1 MSSTTFQSKFGSKW
15 WKIDFH
21 VHTPASGDYG
31 HGNQS
36 VRDSTTPIDILQAA
50 MSQQLD
56 AIVVTDHN
64 SNEWIDRLQQANKAL
79 RAQAVRPSWYRDLVI
94 FPGVEISVSGGQD
107 RIHVL
112 AVFDPSV
119 SGNTIAGLLGRCG
132 ILGNYGNERTTTTTT
147 SMSDTIRHIFDAGAI
162 PILAHVDNEKGYLHN
177 ISSLPDGGSV
187 FQEPHRVFAAEF
199 ADLCKFDAHPSPAVR
214 ETVKALAKVGGSDA
228 HLPEEIGRFSSWVK
242 MSSPSLA
249 AMRLALQSSDLS
261 VKNQPDDPNREP
273 NLFLQE
279 LTITDMKHCG
289 RIKGQPCKVFFNPH
303 QTSLI
308 GGRGSGKST
317 IVESLRIALARENI
331 PDASQSK
338 VQQRIDSFMG
348 QSSRQKKGVMLPS
361 TTIELALNR
370 NGNSFRIVWDA
381 ANLSHTILKL
391 QDSEWVED
399 QGSPSERFQVIV
411 LSQKQIEE
419 LADNPHGLLD
429 IIDRHIEKRDWDDR
443 WQQTRTEFLNLC
455 GRKRELQRK
464 LHEESALRAQL
475 TDVESDLAQFEQ
487 RGDGEVLKHYQR
499 RQLQWNALGE
509 DNVFDDLSADIR
521 NVAGKV
527 SLPDFPSHLFDVSDS
542 TLAEQ
547 KTLHDDI
554 SRSFDKL
561 RAQLEEIAAQVD
573 ALKLDWTR
581 RISESDWNRDVTSV
595 TAKYNELVEEYKRK
609 NSRLDMSVYNQ
620 WIVKRNSLISRLKQ
634 IESVKSELKSVHSQ
648 LSDTYGRFLEL
659 RRNLLVMRRGF
670 IEKAIGVNQYVKITV
685 VPFGDLGNLDA
696 TYRELLALE
705 PAKYKEAILSDD
717 KEGGI
722 LSELAKWNA
731 DASSSDD
738 LLKLIAS
745 LKMNT
750 MDIVRDKM
758 ETDAWLEKRLKAE
771 YEQRPQSFDNLFSW
785 FPEDSLRVQY
795 SRNDSSGKFTDLE
808 QGSAGQKAA
817 AILAFLL
824 SYGEEPIVI
833 DQPEDDLD
841 NALVYDL
848 VVKQLHES
856 KNRRQVIVATHNPNI
871 VVNADSELVHVFH
884 FERGQVKIAHSGGL
898 DSKDIREDI
907 CTIMEGGKEA
917 FERRYRRMEIDH
929 V

>member
-1 MSSTTFQSKFGSKW
+1 MSHATSQTQFGSKW

-36 VRDSTTPIDILQAA
+36 VCTSTTPDDILQAA
-50 MSQQLD
+50 MSKKLD

-64 SNEWIDRLQQANKAL
+64 SNDWIDRLQQANKTL
-79 RAQAVRPSWYRDLVI
+79 QAKADRPSWYRDLVI

-107 RIHVL
+107 RTHVL

-132 ILGNYGNERTTTTTT
+132 IVSNYGDEQTTTTLSSIAETV
-147 SMSDTIRHIFDAGAI
+147 RHVYDSNAI
-162 PILAHVDNEKGYLHN
+162 PILAHVDASKGYLQGA
-177 ISSLPDGGSV
+177 SCLPDNGSL
-187 FQEPHRVFAAEF
+187 FQDPYRVFAAEF
-199 ADLCKFDAHPSPAVR
+199 ADLHAFGDRQSDFKKIVDS
-214 ETVKALAKVGGSDA
+214 LAKVGGSDA
-228 HLPEEIGRFSSWVK
+228 HSPEEIGRFSSWIK
-242 MSSPSLA
+242 MSSPTIAS
-249 AMRLALQSSDLS
+249 MRLALQSPEWS
-261 VKNQPDDPNREP
+261 VKNQDDDPNQEP
-273 NLFLQE
+273 SLILQE

-289 RIKGQPCKVFFNPH
+289 RIKRQPCKVFFNPH

-317 IVESLRIALARENI
+317 IVESLRIALAQEKI
-331 PDASQSK
+331 PDALQSK
-338 VQQRIDSFMG
+338 VQQRIDSFME
-348 QSSRQKKGVMLPS
+348 QSAPKKKGVMLPS
-361 TTIELALNR
+361 TTIELTLNR
-370 NGNSFRIVWDA
+370 NGNSLKVVWDA
-381 ANLSHTILKL
+381 AKSSHTILKL
-391 QDSEWVED
+391 QGSEWVED
-399 QGSPSERFQVIV
+399 QGNPSERFPVIV

-443 WQQTRTEFLNLC
+443 WQQNRTDFLKLC
-455 GRKRELQRK
+455 GRERELQRR
-464 LHEESALRAQL
+464 LQEEPVLRAQL
-475 TDVESDLAQFEQ
+475 SDVESDLAQFEQ
-487 RGDGEVLKHYQR
+487 RGDGEILKRYQR

-509 DNVFDDLSADIR
+509 DNVFKALSTDIR
-521 NVAGKV
+521 SVAAKF
-527 SLPDFPSHLFDVSDS
+527 SLSDFPSHLFDETDP
-542 TLAEQ
+542 TLSEQ
-547 KTLHDDI
+547 RELHNVI
-554 SRSFDKL
+554 SSGFDKF
-561 RAQLEEIAAQVD
+561 RVQLESIAKQVD
-573 ALKLDWTR
+573 DMGADWTR
-581 RISESDWNRDVTSV
+581 RISASDWNRDFSSV
-595 TAKYNELVEEYKRK
+595 TGKYNELVAEYAKK

-620 WIVKRNSLISRLKQ
+620 WIAKRNSLLSRLKQ
-634 IESVKSELKSVHSQ
+634 IESVKSELKSVRSQ
-648 LSDTYGRFLEL
+648 LSDVYGRFLEL
-659 RRNLLVMRRGF
+659 RRDLLAMRRDF
-670 IEKAIGVNQYVKITV
+670 IEKAIGGSLYVKMTV
-685 VPFGDLGNLDA
+685 VPFGDLGDLDA
-696 TYRELLALE
+696 TYRGLLALE

-717 KEGGI
+717 KDGGI

-731 DASSSDD
+731 DASSCDA

-745 LKMNT
+745 LKNNT

-758 ETDAWLEKRLKAE
+758 GADAWLAKRLKAE

-795 SRNDSSGKFTDLE
+795 SRNDSPGKFTDLE

-871 VVNADSELVHVFH
+871 VVNGDSELVHAFH
-884 FERGQVKIAHSGGL
+884 FDGGQVKIAHSGGL
-898 DSKDIREDI
+898 DNKDIREDI

-917 FERRYRRMEIDH
+917 FERRYKRMEIDH